1 MRQLIL
7 TIGLAVCASLSA
19 CSSQTA
25 YLSTQNWRRIQCE
38 KLVSSQDREQC
49 LKKASLS
56 HEAYEKERE
65 AAKK

>member
-1 MRQLIL
+1 MNHLL
-7 TIGLAVCASLSA
+7 FTIGLAVCAGLAA

-25 YLSTQNWRRIQCE
+25 YLSTQNWQRRQCE
-38 KLVSSQDREQC
+38 KLISSQDREQC

>member
-1 MRQLIL
+1 MKHLL
-7 TIGLAVCASLSA
+7 LAIGLVVCAWLAA

-25 YLSTQNWRRIQCE
+25 YLSAQNWQRIQCE
-38 KLVSSQDREQC
+38 KLISSQDRELC